1 MPYLYHTLKIMSIG
15 YAEKSEK
22 NRSKTGN
29 FFFFAKTGV
38 FRAWIVP
45 GLGR

>member
-1 MPYLYHTLKIMSIG
+1 MSSG
-15 YAEKSEK
+15 YGEKSEK

-29 FFFFAKTGV
+29 FFFRAKTSV
-38 FRAWIVP
+38 FRAWIMP